1 MATLS
6 IDKRSGKT
14 AGYNI
19 QWHEGKK
26 RRTIHLGSKRYSK
39 KTALRL
45 KEIIEELLYYQRN
58 GITVPG
64 KATEHWLKNAPA
76 CIRAK
81 LAKASLLTVQEAKTC
96 QQLWDEFLKQKT
108 DIKSKTVKAY
118 NECRVHFFKAFAPE
132 ESVET
137 ITSERLQE
145 WKHSLLKTHAVASVA
160 GYIKN
165 LKAVLKWAVKKEW
178 LPKNPLEGIT
188 RGSFV
193 NRDNDRIISR
203 AEYAKCPSRRQRVGN
218 GIVRAQLPKCS
229 WRTSVFTS
237 YPNKRYTGSPKLARR
252 LARRLGNRIARNTD
266 HVPGIGS
273 ADGSHCRWSIAV
285 ADIYIC
291 IL

>member
-26 RRTIHLGSKRYSK
+26 RRTIHLGGKRYAK
-39 KTALRL
+39 KTAVRL

-64 KATEHWLKNAPA
+64 KATEHWLQNAPA

-81 LAKASLLTVQEAKTC
+81 LAKAGLLTVQEAKTC

-193 NRDNDRIISR
+193 NRDKALSMACCRAAGFGRLEITILATVQRAIDPII
-203 AEYAKCPSRRQRVGN
+203 PGLT
-218 GIVRAQLPKCS
+218 IVRPPNLAAPIAPLPAI
-229 WRTSVFTS
+229 
-237 YPNKRYTGSPKLARR
+237 PSPCPAIR
-252 LARRLGNRIARNTD
+252 
-266 HVPGIGS
+266 S
-273 ADGSHCRWSIAV
+273 AV
-285 ADIYIC
+285 AGRFIPALCDVR
-291 IL
+291 